1 MFSFTSAQLNA
12 LLGAYLWPFF
22 RILALLGTAPVFGQP
37 NVSVQVKL
45 GLGALL
51 TIIIAPTLGPMP
63 DVSVGS
69 PAGLL
74 VGVQQILIGVSIGMV
89 MQVVFAAVE
98 AAGEFAGLQMGLSF
112 AQLITP
118 TARGGATA
126 VLSNLLNVIGTLIFL
141 SVNGHLRML
150 SALMDTFTTL
160 PISLDPIRG
169 RGWETIA
176 AWGSTI
182 FAGGLMLS
190 LPLVAAL
197 LMANLALGIL
207 NRAAPQVGVYQ
218 VGFAITLLTGLIVLD
233 LSLPSML
240 PLILELLDRA
250 YDTISATMGGFGG
263 VRL

>member
-1 MFSFTSAQLNA
+1 
-12 LLGAYLWPFF
+12 
-22 RILALLGTAPVFGQP
+22 
-37 NVSVQVKL
+37 
-45 GLGALL
+45 
-51 TIIIAPTLGPMP
+51 
-63 DVSVGS
+63 
-69 PAGLL
+69 
-74 VGVQQILIGVSIGMV
+74 
-89 MQVVFAAVE
+89 VFAAVE

-126 VLSNLLNVIGTLIFL
+126 VLANLLNVIGTLIFL

-169 RGWETIA
+169 RGWETVA

-182 FAGGLMLS
+182 FAGGLMLA

-240 PLILELLDRA
+240 PLILELMDRA

-263 VRL
+263 VPL

>member
-1 MFSFTSAQLNA
+1 
-12 LLGAYLWPFF
+12 
-22 RILALLGTAPVFGQP
+22 
-37 NVSVQVKL
+37 
-45 GLGALL
+45 
-51 TIIIAPTLGPMP
+51 
-63 DVSVGS
+63 
-69 PAGLL
+69 
-74 VGVQQILIGVSIGMV
+74 
-89 MQVVFAAVE
+89 
-98 AAGEFAGLQMGLSF
+98 MGLSF

-126 VLSNLLNVIGTLIFL
+126 VLANLLNVIGTLIFL

-169 RGWETIA
+169 RGWETVA

-182 FAGGLMLS
+182 FAGGLMLA

-240 PLILELLDRA
+240 PLILELMDRA

-263 VRL
+263 VPL